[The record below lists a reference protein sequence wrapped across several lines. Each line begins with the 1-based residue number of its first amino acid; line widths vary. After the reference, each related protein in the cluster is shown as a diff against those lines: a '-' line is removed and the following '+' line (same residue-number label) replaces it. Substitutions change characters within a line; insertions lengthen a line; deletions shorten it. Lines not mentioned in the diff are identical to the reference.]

1 MKYYAIIHPREY
13 FRDGTKR
20 GRVHFPLLVF
30 LFVLFI
36 LSSNLYNEPS
46 GAYGMSQLAH
56 IIVYIIQE
64 KKLSYMLGLK
74 ARRINHFDKVHVLK

>member
-1 MKYYAIIHPREY
+1 MHK
-13 FRDGTKR
+13 
-20 GRVHFPLLVF
+20 GRVPSFQFKCPIHSAFF
-30 LFVLFI
+30 LG
-36 LSSNLYNEPS
+36 